1 MNAAS
6 SLGALGPGALS
17 IVAEIADDRVCSVR
31 VVSSR
36 PTHLTRLFIGRPAE
50 EIPIL
55 AERVYSLCGLSHA
68 VAATRAIAEARG
80 EASRARGDQ
89 AQSIALL
96 SERISEILRSSVT
109 LALHENDAMRLDAG
123 AMRPLAEV
131 FSLTRDLLALARKNR
146 LSAASDRDALRSIVE
161 KITARVQMLGLPAN
175 PDMWGA
181 RPAAGSWFRQL
192 WAEIDRGESFA
203 AHVPDALDA
212 ADDAAVLARLR
223 SDGEVFAAAP
233 SLPGRAPET
242 GAFARHWRKTDF
254 YGGAATARLG
264 ARMID
269 LAECLD
275 RLARAAAGEETDQAE
290 AHSLAPAVREGF
302 AAVETSRG
310 RLGHWTRLS
319 RGGKIEDY
327 AIVAPTEWNFHPAGP
342 FVAAVLGARASKATA
357 AASISR
363 LAGLFDPCVLYR
375 VEVVEPAHA

>member
-1 MNAAS
+1 MKAS
-6 SLGALGPGALS
+6 SDLGALGPGALS
-17 IVAEIADDRVCSVR
+17 IVAEVADDRVCSVR

-50 EIPIL
+50 EIPVL
-55 AERVYSLCGLSHA
+55 AERIYSLCGLSHA
-68 VAATRAIAEARG
+68 IVATRAIAEARAEG
-80 EASRARGDQ
+80 SRAQGDQ
-89 AQSIALL
+89 AQGVALL

-109 LALHENDAMRLDAG
+109 LALHENDALRLDAG

-131 FSLTRDLLALARKNR
+131 FSLTRDLLALAKTSR
-146 LSAASDRDALRSIVE
+146 LSAAPDRDSSRSIIE
-161 KITARVQMLGLPAN
+161 KIAARARILGLPGD
-175 PDMWGA
+175 PDMLGA
-181 RPAAGSWFRQL
+181 RPAAASWFGLL
-192 WAEIDRGESFA
+192 WTEFDRDEGFA
-203 AHVPDALDA
+203 AHVPDVLDA
-212 ADDAAVLARLR
+212 DDDPAVLARLR
-223 SDGEVFAAAP
+223 SDGEAFAAAP

-264 ARMID
+264 ARLID

-275 RLARAAAGEETDQAE
+275 LLSRAAAGEETDQAG
-290 AHSLAPAVREGF
+290 ARRLAPAAREGF

-310 RLGHWTRLS
+310 RLCHWTRLS
-319 RGGKIEDY
+319 RDGKIEDY

-342 FVAAVLGARASKATA
+342 FVAAVLGARVSRTTA

>member
-6 SLGALGPGALS
+6 DLGALGPGALS
-17 IVAEIADDRVCSVR
+17 IIAEIANDSVCSVR

-36 PTHLTRLFIGRPAE
+36 PTHLTRLFIGRPPD

-55 AERVYSLCGLSHA
+55 AERIYSLCGLSHA
-68 VAATRAIAEARG
+68 IAATRAIAEARG
-80 EASRARGDQ
+80 AASRARGNR
-89 AQSIALL
+89 AQNIALL
-96 SERISEILRSSVT
+96 CERISEILRSSVT
-109 LALHENDAMRLDAG
+109 LALHESDAMRLDAG

-131 FSLTRDLLALARKNR
+131 FSLTRDLLALARSNR

-161 KITARVQMLGLPAN
+161 KIAIQARKLGLPDD
-175 PDMWGA
+175 PDMLGA
-181 RPAAGSWFRQL
+181 RPAAGSWFGL
-192 WAEIDRGESFA
+192 MWTEIVRDDDFA
-203 AHVPDALDA
+203 AHVPDALDRG
-212 ADDAAVLARLR
+212 DDAAVLARLR
-223 SDGEVFAAAP
+223 SDGDAFAAAP

-269 LAECLD
+269 LSECLD
-275 RLARAAAGEETDQAE
+275 RLSRAADGEETEQAF
-290 AHSLAPAVREGF
+290 SRGLAPAAREGF

-319 RGGKIEDY
+319 RDGKIEDY

-342 FVAAVLGARASKATA
+342 FVAAVLGARVSRATA
-357 AASISR
+357 AASIGR

-375 VEVVEPAHA
+375 VEVMEPAHA

>member
-6 SLGALGPGALS
+6 DLGALGPGALS
-17 IVAEIADDRVCSVR
+17 IMAEIADERVCSVR

-55 AERVYSLCGLSHA
+55 AERIYSLCGLSHA
-68 VAATRAIAEARG
+68 IAATRAIAEARG
-80 EASRARGDQ
+80 AESRARSNQ

-96 SERISEILRSSVT
+96 CERISEILRSSVT

-131 FSLTRDLLALARKNR
+131 FSLTRDLLALAKTNR
-146 LSAASDRDALRSIVE
+146 LSTAPDRDALRSIIE
-161 KITARVQMLGLPAN
+161 KIAARARILGLPGN
-175 PDMWGA
+175 PDMLGA
-181 RPAAGSWFRQL
+181 RPAAGSWFGLL
-192 WAEIDRGESFA
+192 WTEIDRDEDFA
-203 AHVPDALDA
+203 AHVPDVLDA
-212 ADDAAVLARLR
+212 DDDPAVLARLR
-223 SDGEVFAAAP
+223 SDGEAFAAAP

-242 GAFARHWRKTDF
+242 GAFARHWRRTDF

-264 ARMID
+264 ARLID
-269 LAECLD
+269 LSECLD
-275 RLARAAAGEETDQAE
+275 RPARATAGEQTDHAG
-290 AHSLAPAVREGF
+290 ARRLAPAPREGF

-310 RLGHWTRLS
+310 RLAHWTRLS
-319 RGGKIEDY
+319 RDGKIEDY

-342 FVAAVLGARASKATA
+342 FVAAVLGARVFKAAA

-363 LAGLFDPCVLYR
+363 LAGLFDPCVPHR
-375 VEVVEPAHA
+375 VEILEPAHA

>member
-1 MNAAS
+1 MNATS
-6 SLGALGPGALS
+6 GFGALGPGALS

-31 VVSSR
+31 VISSR

-55 AERVYSLCGLSHA
+55 AARIYSLCGLSHA
-68 VAATRAIAEARG
+68 IAATRAIAAARG
-80 EASRARGDQ
+80 EASRAQSSQ

-109 LALHENDAMRLDAG
+109 LAFHENDAMRLDAG

-131 FSLTRDLLALARKNR
+131 FSLTRDLLALAKSNR
-146 LSAASDRDALRSIVE
+146 LSSASDRATATSIVE
-161 KITARVQMLGLPAN
+161 KIGAHAKKLGLPGD
-175 PDMWGA
+175 PELLGA
-181 RPAAGSWFRQL
+181 RPAAGSWFGLL
-192 WAEIDRGESFA
+192 WPEIVRDESFA
-203 AHVPDALDA
+203 AYVPDALDGD
-212 ADDAAVLARLR
+212 DDAAVLARLR
-223 SDGEVFAAAP
+223 SDGEAFAAAP
-233 SLPGRAPET
+233 SLSGRAPET

-254 YGGAATARLG
+254 YGGAAAARLG

-275 RLARAAAGEETDQAE
+275 RLASAAADEEMDRAE
-290 AHSLAPAVREGF
+290 AHCGAPAPREGF

-310 RLGHWTRLS
+310 RLSHWTRLS
-319 RGGKIEDY
+319 RDGKIEDY

-342 FVAAVLGARASKATA
+342 FVVAVLGARVSKATA
-357 AASISR
+357 AASIAR

-375 VEVVEPAHA
+375 VEVMEPARA

>member
-6 SLGALGPGALS
+6 SFGALGPGALS

-55 AERVYSLCGLSHA
+55 AERIYSLCGLSHA
-68 VAATRAIAEARG
+68 IVATRAIAEARG

-146 LSAASDRDALRSIVE
+146 LSAASDREALTSIVE
-161 KITARVQMLGLPAN
+161 KIAARVQMLGLSAN

-203 AHVPDALDA
+203 AHVPDALDT

-275 RLARAAAGEETDQAE
+275 RLARAATGEETDQAE

>member
-6 SLGALGPGALS
+6 DLGALGPGALS
-17 IVAEIADDRVCSVR
+17 IMAEIADERVCSVR

-36 PTHLTRLFIGRPAE
+36 PTHLTRLFVGRPAE

-55 AERVYSLCGLSHA
+55 AERIYSLCGLSHA
-68 VAATRAIAEARG
+68 IVATRAIGAARG
-80 EASRARGDQ
+80 AASRAQSNQ

-96 SERISEILRSSVT
+96 SERISELLRSSVT

-131 FSLTRDLLALARKNR
+131 FSLTRDLLALAKSSR
-146 LSAASDRDALRSIVE
+146 LTTASDRDALKSIIE
-161 KITARVQMLGLPAN
+161 KIGARARILGLPGD
-175 PDMWGA
+175 PDMLGA
-181 RPAAGSWFRQL
+181 RPAAGSWFGQL
-192 WAEIDRGESFA
+192 WSEIVRDEGFA
-203 AHVPDALDA
+203 ACVPDALDV
-212 ADDAAVLARLR
+212 DDDPAVLARLR
-223 SDGEVFAAAP
+223 SDGDAFAAVP

-254 YGGAATARLG
+254 YAGAATARLG

-275 RLARAAAGEETDQAE
+275 RLARAAAGDEMGQTE
-290 AHSLAPAVREGF
+290 AHGVAPAVREGF

-310 RLGHWTRLS
+310 RLAHWTRLS
-319 RGGKIEDY
+319 RDGKIEDY

-342 FVAAVLGARASKATA
+342 FVAAVLGARVSKATA
-357 AASISR
+357 AASIAR
-363 LAGLFDPCVLYR
+363 LAGMFDPCVLYR